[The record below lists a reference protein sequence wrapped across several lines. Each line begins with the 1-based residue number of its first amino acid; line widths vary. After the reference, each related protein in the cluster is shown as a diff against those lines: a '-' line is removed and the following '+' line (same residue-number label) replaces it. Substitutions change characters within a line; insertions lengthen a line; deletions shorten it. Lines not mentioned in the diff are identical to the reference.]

1 MSQNR
6 RNHYRM
12 LHVQTDAPPEVIKA
26 AYRALMAIHHPDVG
40 GEHAKAVMI
49 NEAYTILSNPTRRA
63 EYDALRLIRWS
74 RQHTAEHQAATGA
87 SAGNTTANGTRHSTG
102 APAGTGSRASGTP
115 PNAPKVHL
123 PGVCPMCQ
131 LKRVGTAIAR
141 DTRCTRCKAPLATIK
156 PGGDPLNPAERR
168 QVPRMTKS
176 DWAILHSKWPS
187 DVIDVRMRDLSID
200 GLSVYCGAALPVGR
214 TIRVISDAFDV
225 VADIV
230 TCRQV
235 DKVFTLH
242 ARLVTAIFATD
253 TGGFV
258 STTA

>member
-1 MSQNR
+1 MAQNR

-40 GEHAKAVMI
+40 GDHSKAVMI
-49 NEAYTILSNPTRRA
+49 NEAYAILSNASRRA

-74 RQHTAEHQAATGA
+74 RQYTAEQQP
-87 SAGNTTANGTRHSTG
+87 TANASSG
-102 APAGTGSRASGTP
+102 AGTAKGRYSSGTHTP
-115 PNAPKVHL
+115 ADSRSAAQKVHT
-123 PGVCPMCQ
+123 PGICPMCQ
-131 LKRVGTAIAR
+131 LKRVVSTITRDSRCAR
-141 DTRCTRCKAPLATIK
+141 CRAPLASIK
-156 PGGDPLNPAERR
+156 TMGDPLNPAERR
-168 QVPRMTKS
+168 NVPRMTKS
-176 DWAILHSKWPS
+176 DWAVLYPKWPGE
-187 DVIDVRMRDLSID
+187 VIDVRMRDLSID
-200 GLSVYCGAALPVGR
+200 GLSVYSGAALPVGR
-214 TIRVISDAFDV
+214 TIRVESDAFDV

-230 TCRQV
+230 SCRQL

-242 ARLVTAIFATD
+242 AQLVTALFAND